1 MSTAADSR
9 KKKLRGNV
17 GKAIVDYAMIEE
29 GDKVMAESLA
39 SLTKIVRLILSFPNT
54 SVFVVGGSDELTK
67 AIVEVDRSSKI
78 AILD

>member
-1 MSTAADSR
+1 M
-9 KKKLRGNV
+9 G
-17 GKAIVDYAMIEE
+17 
-29 GDKVMAESLA
+29 ESLA